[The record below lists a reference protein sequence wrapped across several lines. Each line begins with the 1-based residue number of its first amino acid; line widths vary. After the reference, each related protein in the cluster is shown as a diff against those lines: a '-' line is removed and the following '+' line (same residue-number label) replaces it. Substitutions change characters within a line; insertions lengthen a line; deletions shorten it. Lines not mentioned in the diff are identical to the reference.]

1 MLVKVYNLFRN
12 LFPKR
17 KSHSE
22 QALADLY
29 KNAPKGNM
37 SSAESYRTFDAANPY
52 LRGQAMPG
60 VRDYVSPVCGDRL
73 LATLNND
80 DGLESDQEYY
90 YITHDNGRDFRVW
103 KFKRPKKQT
112 EEEIVKAYY
121 EHPYGFR
128 SWLEERC
135 IESQEH
141 DWVKQNEEK

>member
-1 MLVKVYNLFRN
+1 MLVKLYFSLRK

-17 KSHSE
+17 KTYAE

-37 SSAESYRTFDAANPY
+37 RSAESYRAFDAANPY
-52 LRGQAMPG
+52 LRGQPMSGP
-60 VRDYVSPVCGDRL
+60 RDYVSPICGDRL

-80 DGLESDQEYY
+80 DGLEADREYY

-103 KFKRPKKQT
+103 KFKRPKKPT

-121 EHPYGFR
+121 EYPYGFR
-128 SWLEERC
+128 AWLEEKG
-135 IESQEH
+135 IQDQEH
-141 DWVKQNEEK
+141 DWMRAK

>member
-1 MLVKVYNLFRN
+1 MLVKIYNLFRN

-29 KNAPKGNM
+29 KNAPKGNV
-37 SSAESYRTFDAANPY
+37 SSAESYRAFDAANPY
-52 LRGQAMPG
+52 LRGQVMPG

-103 KFKRPKKQT
+103 KFRDRKSQQKKKLLKRIT
-112 EEEIVKAYY
+112 NIRTASD
-121 EHPYGFR
+121 H
-128 SWLEERC
+128 WLEEKG
-135 IESQEH
+135 IQDQEH
-141 DWVKQNEEK
+141 NWMTSK